1 MAEKS
6 TRRLFALIAAGGFL
20 TPFGSFAQE
29 PENPFGTV
37 VEVRRIVTEV
47 RVVDSDGS
55 PIVGLGPDDF
65 RVKVGGKVVD
75 VESALWI
82 PTTRSATA
90 KVLAGTNEPV
100 RTPEERLIVVVF
112 QTDYRPNAYRLA
124 GLVRMA
130 PHAKEFVEN
139 LGPGDRVALMSF
151 GSHLQLRADFT
162 DDHQAIA
169 DMISTTQVL
178 KDVTVPRAARGTSL
192 AENLDP
198 DDAKRAATMA
208 RALELIGEALQPI
221 PGPKSLVFFGFALG
235 SYTAGT
241 RITHDNSYRLAMEA
255 LTNARTSVFSLDITD
270 ADYHSL
276 ELGLE
281 TVSRD
286 TGGFYVKTHIFP
298 DFAMKKLTRVI
309 SSYYELSLIPPP
321 ELGKRYTIKVKVKR
335 PGVDVYVRQ
344 DHSSGIMF

>member
-1 MAEKS
+1 MAERS
-6 TRRLFALIAAGGFL
+6 TRWFVALIVAGGFL
-20 TPFGSFAQE
+20 TPHGSSAQE
-29 PENPFGTV
+29 PETPFGTV

-47 RVVDSDGS
+47 RAVDSDGS
-55 PIVGLGPDDF
+55 PVLGLGPDDF
-65 RVKVGGKVVD
+65 TVKVGGKVVE
-75 VESALWI
+75 VESVLWV
-82 PTTRSATA
+82 PTTDKAAAEAEARSD
-90 KVLAGTNEPV
+90 GPI

-139 LGPGDRVALMSF
+139 LGPGDRVALLSY

-169 DMISTTQVL
+169 DMISTTKVL
-178 KDVTVPRAARGTSL
+178 KDVEMPRAGHGPSL

-198 DDAKRAATMA
+198 DDARRAATMA

-241 RITHDNSYRLAMEA
+241 RITHDDSYRLAMEA

-276 ELGLE
+276 ELGME

-298 DFAMKKLTRVI
+298 DFAMKKLARVI

-321 ELGKRYTIKVKVKR
+321 KHKKRYTIKVKVKR

>member
-1 MAEKS
+1 MAERS
-6 TRRLFALIAAGGFL
+6 TRRLITLIAVGGFFA
-20 TPFGSFAQE
+20 PVGSSAQE
-29 PENPFGTV
+29 PETTFGTE
-37 VEVRRIVTEV
+37 VEVRRIITEV
-47 RVVDSDGS
+47 RAVDSDGS
-55 PIVGLGPDDF
+55 PILGLGPDDF
-65 RVKVGGKVVD
+65 RVKVGGKKVD
-75 VESALWI
+75 VESVLWV
-82 PTTRSATA
+82 PTTGEAAAAAEAHTEQS
-90 KVLAGTNEPV
+90 V
-100 RTPEERLIVVVF
+100 RTPEPRLIVVVF

-139 LGPGDRVALMSF
+139 LGPGDRVALLSF

-169 DMISTTQVL
+169 DMISTTKVL
-178 KDVTVPRAARGTSL
+178 ENVTAPRAARGPSM
-192 AENLDP
+192 ADHLDP
-198 DDAKRAATMA
+198 DEAKRAATMA

-276 ELGLE
+276 ELGME

-298 DFAMKKLTRVI
+298 DFAMKKLARVI

-321 ELGKRYTIKVKVKR
+321 KLGKRYTIKVKVKR